1 MKLVMHAVYMN
12 NNIDMDILFEE
23 IFRKLISPDFGKN
36 LVGELPLFIQPI
48 PVTGQTELDGQL
60 ERLVSRLGK
69 KGKTAIIINLYELAM
84 QLLEEEGVLETILE
98 EESDIPQEDISS
110 TLDSILDIKSVII
123 PRIQDKICESN
134 PDFMFITGVGRIY
147 PFIRSHG
154 ILNNIE
160 ELAMNNNL
168 ILFFPGEYNNL
179 QLFLF
184 GTISDENYYRGHNL
198 NEIKVNNVT
207 V

>member
-1 MKLVMHAVYMN
+1 MHAVYMN

-36 LVGELPLFIQPI
+36 LGGELPLFIQPI
-48 PVTGQTELDGQL
+48 PVTGQTELDGQV

-110 TLDSILDIKSVII
+110 TLDSILDMKSVII
-123 PRIQDKICESN
+123 PCIQDKISESN
-134 PDFMFITGVGRIY
+134 PDFVFITGVGRVY

-179 QLFLF
+179 QLSLF

-198 NEIKVNNVT
+198 NEIKENNVT

>member
-1 MKLVMHAVYMN
+1 MHTVYMN
-12 NNIDMDILFEE
+12 DKTDMDTLFEE
-23 IFRKLISPDFGKN
+23 IFRKLISPDFGRN
-36 LVGELPLFIQPI
+36 LGGELPLFIQPI
-48 PVTGQTELDGQL
+48 PVTGQTELEGQAA
-60 ERLVSRLGK
+60 RLASRLGK
-69 KGKTAIIINLYELAM
+69 KGKTAIVIDLYELAI
-84 QLLEEEGVLETILE
+84 QLLEEEGVLETVLE
-98 EESDIPQEDISS
+98 EEPNIPQEDISS
-110 TLDSILDIKSVII
+110 TIDSVLDMKSVII
-123 PRIQDKICESN
+123 PRIQDKICEGN
-134 PDFMFITGVGRIY
+134 PDFVFITGVGRVY

-179 QLFLF
+179 QLSLF

-198 NEIKVNNVT
+198 NAIEANNVT